1 MRCALLRM
9 LWIALPGILT
19 CSSDGR
25 SERRPIMDRPN
36 VILFFL
42 DDSGY
47 GDFGFNGNPVIETP
61 AIDQLAREGTHFTQF
76 YVSTAACS
84 ASRYALLTGRYPQRS
99 GLGSW
104 VIGPS
109 ASRHLHT
116 KELTLAEGLKSAGY
130 KTGIFGKWHLGNP
143 NDKNAMSADALPLAH
158 GFDVW
163 LGTNVSHD
171 YGNAKLLKS
180 DPHGNDPIQ
189 GYAQIAD
196 NLPTDE
202 RVCASLTSRY
212 TKAAVEFIRS
222 HKDEPFFAY
231 IAHNQPHLGLYA
243 DEAFLGKSRRG
254 LLGDVMAE
262 VDHSVASV
270 LKTVKEQGIEK
281 NTLIIF
287 SSDNGPWLRYR
298 NTEKH
303 AKYGEARLHVGYAW
317 PFRDGKGC
325 ASWEGGFRVPGIFH
339 WPGVIEMNRSLEP
352 ASTLDVLPTLF
363 AICGVRVPA
372 NQAIDGRDIRG
383 LLSPKLGKKPEG
395 AFRFVYSYSD
405 NKAAAYRRGPWKI
418 HVRLGSQLGNV
429 YGFKAIVESPLLF
442 NVEEDLHERINRA
455 AEKPDLVQELL
466 GELKAHNEALEVAGT
481 FWDEGKKLPLR
492 HKPD

>member
-1 MRCALLRM
+1 MTLLSILSISSFSALSAR
-9 LWIALPGILT
+9 P
-19 CSSDGR
+19 DG
-25 SERRPIMDRPN
+25 EGPARPAREKPN
-36 VILFFL
+36 VIVFFL

-47 GDFGFNGNPVIETP
+47 GDFSFNGNPVIETP
-61 AIDQLAREGTHFTQF
+61 AIDRLAREGTHFTQF

-109 ASRHLHT
+109 ASRHIHA

-130 KTGIFGKWHLGNP
+130 KTGMFGKWHLGNP
-143 NDKNAMSADALPLAH
+143 NEKNGMSKDALPLAH

-163 LGTNVSHD
+163 VGTNVSHD

-180 DPHGNDPIQ
+180 DPKGSDPIK
-189 GYAQIAD
+189 GYAEIARD
-196 NLPTDE
+196 LPSDDE
-202 RVCASLTSRY
+202 ASTSLTGRY
-212 TKAAVEFIRS
+212 TKAAVEFIHK

-243 DEAFLGKSRRG
+243 DDAFKGTSKRG

-262 VDHSVASV
+262 VDYSVGSV
-270 LKTVKEQGIEK
+270 LKALEEEGIEK

-287 SSDNGPWLRYR
+287 SSDNGPWLRFR
-298 NTEKH
+298 DTAEH
-303 AKYGEARLHVGYAW
+303 ARYGEARMHVGYAW

-339 WPGVIEMNRSLEP
+339 WPGMVEANRSLEP
-352 ASTLDVLPTLF
+352 ASTLDVLPTVF
-363 AICGVRVPA
+363 SICGVKTPDAHVV
-372 NQAIDGRDIRG
+372 DGRNIGG
-383 LLSPKLGKKPEG
+383 LLSKQLGKAPEKP
-395 AFRFVYSYSD
+395 FRFVYSYSN
-405 NKAAAYRRGPWKI
+405 NKAAAYRKGPWKI
-418 HVRLGSQLGNV
+418 HVRLGSQLGKN
-429 YGFKAIVESPLLF
+429 YGFKASMESPLLF

-455 AEKPDLVQELL
+455 AEKPELVQELL
-466 GELKAHNEALEVAGT
+466 GELKAHNEALEKAGT
-481 FWDEGKKLPLR
+481 YWDLGK
-492 HKPD
+492 